1 MQVRG
6 HGPPLG
12 PSLTRSS
19 FQHAHILRLPPELH
33 MMIFE
38 CLVDEKKAWLVSLVT
53 LCKALGPEVEAVLYR
68 EVVIKTCK
76 RTSTLCRSVIKGRCR
91 AVYMRKLVVSIRGG
105 ASIKQ
110 HLKRALP
117 MLTNLAWLE
126 LEVGD
131 TSIFDI
137 LLDVPFRLRT
147 LLICGCGCSPH
158 LEDILARQPDIERL
172 SLLFSSDG
180 LEEQVLPRIS
190 RPDILQKLHTL
201 VIMAGFFPF
210 TGITYAYPISHL
222 AVIGARHDD
231 LTHIVGLFSSTL
243 VTLYTFRFVSD
254 ICTPMCYWP
263 ASMFRDAKF
272 PILKHMNVTTL
283 FHHTAHVRIHPQMTA
298 RH

>member
-38 CLVDEKKAWLVSLVT
+38 CLVDERKAWLVSLVT
-53 LCKALGPEVEAVLYR
+53 LCKTLRPEIEAVLYR
-68 EVVIKTCK
+68 DVLLKTCK
-76 RTSTLCRSVIKGRCR
+76 RASTLCRSIGKGRFR

-110 HLKRALP
+110 HLERVFP
-117 MLTNLAWLE
+117 TLTTLSWLE

-147 LLICGCGCSPH
+147 LLICGCRCSPH
-158 LEDILARQPDIERL
+158 LEDILARQPEIERL

-180 LEEQVLPRIS
+180 LEEQALPRIS
-190 RPDILQKLHTL
+190 RPDILHKLHTL
-201 VIMAGFFPF
+201 VVMADFLAL
-210 TGITYAYPISHL
+210 TSITYPYPISHL

-243 VTLYTFRFVSD
+243 VTLYTFRFVSE

-263 ASMFRDAKF
+263 ASLFRDARF
-272 PILKHMNVTTL
+272 PILEHMNITTL
-283 FHHTAHVRIHPQMTA
+283 LHRTAHVRAHL
-298 RH
+298 